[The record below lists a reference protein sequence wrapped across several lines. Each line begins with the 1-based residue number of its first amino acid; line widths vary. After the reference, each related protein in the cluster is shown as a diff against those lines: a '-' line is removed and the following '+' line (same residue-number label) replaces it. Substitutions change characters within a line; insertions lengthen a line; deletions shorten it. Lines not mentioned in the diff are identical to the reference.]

1 MQERYLRLGDLKM
14 TFRSA
19 VTVTIIAST
28 FAFAGSANAQFGGV
42 NFPTLTWSDDYKP
55 ADRNKQVV
63 LKDVK
68 E

>member
-1 MQERYLRLGDLKM
+1 M

-19 VTVTIIAST
+19 VTVTIFAST